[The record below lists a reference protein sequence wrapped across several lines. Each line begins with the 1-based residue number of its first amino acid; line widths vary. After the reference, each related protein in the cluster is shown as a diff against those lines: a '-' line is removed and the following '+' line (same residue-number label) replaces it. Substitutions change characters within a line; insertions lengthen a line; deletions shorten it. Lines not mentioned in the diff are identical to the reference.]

1 MLIFPGNHIADLP
14 TAGPRLRA
22 ELGVILVGCL
32 ARLEEL
38 LGRDT
43 PYMLWVHQR
52 PTDGNNWPTAH
63 LHLHLAPVMGGPGVV
78 RHLASAELGAGMLFN
93 SVDPGRAA
101 AQLRNLGEGS
111 KVG

>member
-1 MLIFPGNHIADLP
+1 VADLP
-14 TAGPRLRA
+14 AAGPQLRA
-22 ELGVILVGCL
+22 ELGVILVDCL

-38 LGRDT
+38 LGHGT

-52 PTDGNNWPTAH
+52 PTDGGEWPAAH
-63 LHLHLAPVMGGPGVV
+63 LHLHVAPVMGAPGVI

-93 SVDPGRAA
+93 SVDPAWAA
-101 AQLRNLGEGS
+101 AQLRNALEGD